1 MFGPF
6 RVLHQIGVGVLG
18 PVFRAYDPSRD
29 RPFIVKELRIDVAPE
44 QARLLVEAFER
55 LAAGGSFH
63 PAVAVPVAAGLE
75 DGTPYLVLE
84 HIGGESLDLAARRY
98 AAAEVRTTLSLL
110 DVLADALDAAHGRGV
125 LHGALH
131 LRDVFVAADL
141 PPRVTGFGI
150 VPALAQVGLRVPLRR
165 PYAAPEL
172 IAGQDWGP
180 PADRFALAAIA
191 CELLT
196 GRRLAGTGAQ
206 VGARLGTIERIP
218 DSEALQA
225 VFAAALAEAPE
236 RRPASAG
243 RFTAQLRAAL
253 GKPAER
259 SAARSAV
266 PVRSREERRD
276 AGLPVPL
283 ASAAGADKAD
293 EIVDRPASAVSAPVD
308 TATPR
313 RANRAVG
320 SDIFEFEDGEPE
332 DTTRDDHDRSADAP
346 GALPAMPAAVAGA
359 TDRPWWWSAAQ
370 VTLAVLLILAAAAAY
385 RAGLRLGGDVTPADG
400 GALVGE
406 PPAQA
411 APVAAESAASRWTA
425 TPAPVPSTAQG
436 EPATEASAAPALVAD
451 SADPATAAPG
461 LEPEAAPVS
470 PLAEAP
476 AVVPAAAEGTGW
488 VLVRT
493 TTPGARVT
501 MGGADRGLTPLS
513 ISDVPFG
520 SLEVRVHR
528 DGYEPETRQVVLSS
542 AQPVAAVGLQ
552 LTPLAAAAALDRGGA
567 R

>member
-1 MFGPF
+1 M
-6 RVLHQIGVGVLG
+6 LHQIGVGVLG

-75 DGTPYLVLE
+75 DGTPYFVLE
-84 HIGGESLDLAARRY
+84 HIAGESLDLAARRY
-98 AAAEVRTTLSLL
+98 AAAEVLTTLSLL

-131 LRDVFVAADL
+131 LRDVFVAADQ
-141 PPRVTGFGI
+141 PRVTGFGI
-150 VPALAQVGLRVPLRR
+150 VTALAQVGLRGPLRR

-172 IAGQDWGP
+172 IAGLPWGP
-180 PADRFALAAIA
+180 AADRFALAAVA
-191 CELLT
+191 FELLT
-196 GRRLAGTGAQ
+196 GRRAAGAGAQ
-206 VGARLGTIERIP
+206 VGADFGAVERFP
-218 DSEALQA
+218 DSKALQA
-225 VFAAALAEAPE
+225 VFTAALSAVPE

-243 RFTAQLRAAL
+243 RFAAELRAAL
-253 GKPAER
+253 GKSVER

-266 PVRSREERRD
+266 P
-276 AGLPVPL
+276 L
-283 ASAAGADKAD
+283 ASAAGADEAD
-293 EIVDRPASAVSAPVD
+293 EIVLRPAAAVGAPAG

-313 RANRAVG
+313 RTNSAVG
-320 SDIFEFEDGEPE
+320 SDNFDFEDGEPE
-332 DTTRDDHDRSADAP
+332 DMTHDDHDRSADAP
-346 GALPAMPAAVAGA
+346 GALPAVPAAVAGA
-359 TDRPWWWSAAQ
+359 KDRPWWWSAAQ
-370 VTLAVLLILAAAAAY
+370 VTLAVLLVLAAAAAF
-385 RAGLRLGGDVTPADG
+385 RAGLRSGSDATPADG

-411 APVAAESAASRWTA
+411 APGAAESAASRWLA
-425 TPAPVPSTAQG
+425 TPAPAPVPSTAPG

-470 PLAEAP
+470 PLAEALEAPDAAP

-493 TTPGARVT
+493 TPPGARVT

-520 SLEVRVHR
+520 SFEIEISR
-528 DGYEPETRQVVLSS
+528 DGYEPETRQVVVS
-542 AQPVAAVGLQ
+542 AAQAVAAVGIALS
-552 LTPLAAAAALDRGGA
+552 PLAAAASRDRGGA